1 MRAGDAGPWSTP
13 ATVGAMPRQPTE
25 MQRIRDQR
33 DSKTLTDAS
42 WALRRLT
49 DQRGGGAYRGSPP
62 KALRRAAEP
71 R

>member
-1 MRAGDAGPWSTP
+1 
-13 ATVGAMPRQPTE
+13 

-49 DQRGGGAYRGSPP
+49 DQRGLQGVPSEGAQKGS
-62 KALRRAAEP
+62 
-71 R
+71 